1 MYSVPLSL
9 RSFLVFLHLNHDSLQ
24 FYRREFRATQE
35 SPHLQ
40 RAILR
45 SLQRPLSVLLT
56 NLSGILLP
64 LLSSPA
70 FHTAPAPTVQNPNP
84 NPTQVHALAI
94 AGFVEELLETFDAL
108 DLGVDVDLRGDVA
121 LKSIRDGLVSLINRV
136 VAPLVASIHKELILI
151 LEALETPN
159 AKLIHGAKASSPF
172 HPSIITLQANMP
184 VYAKAMAR
192 YTTSPASQATLA
204 TFLISVVW
212 RGLVALAHRPYISP
226 SPPASPGLTP
236 LSSKKSRGTLTPP
249 LTPPASRF
257 TMKLPPSRPPSPPA
271 QMAVASTAADAR
283 ALFDLLNLLH
293 RPSRDK
299 ESTRL
304 AGEAVDDAFQGLQ
317 ALPPLLEAAHSLPS
331 STADSQHRLNELAYK
346 LELLATEVPLLIAL
360 PVVLQAPVPNQ
371 STPVSVSGLIGLSE
385 TEYRSQCLSG
395 FGRAEECATTVAFRV
410 LATLRSHPGIHPVV
424 SKWLG
429 MEIAEALEM
438 PVPA

>member
-1 MYSVPLSL
+1 MRSVPSLL
-9 RSFLVFLHLNHDSLQ
+9 RSFFVFPHLNHDSLQ
-24 FYRREFRATQE
+24 FYCREFRATQD
-35 SPHLQ
+35 SPHLH

-56 NLSGILLP
+56 NLSAILLP

-70 FHTAPAPTVQNPNP
+70 FHSAPTVQNPNP
-84 NPTQVHALAI
+84 NPTQVHALATV
-94 AGFVEELLETFDAL
+94 GFVEELLETFDVL
-108 DLGVDVDLRGDVA
+108 DLGADADLRGDS
-121 LKSIRDGLVSLINRV
+121 LKSIRDGLVSLVNRV
-136 VAPLVASIHKELILI
+136 VTPLVASIHKELVLI

-159 AKLIHGAKASSPF
+159 AKLVHGAKASNPV
-172 HPSIITLQANMP
+172 HPSIIALQANMP

-212 RGLVALAHRPYISP
+212 RGLVAFAHRPYTSP
-226 SPPASPGLTP
+226 SPPASPGLNP
-236 LSSKKSRGTLTPP
+236 LSPKKNRGTLTPP

-257 TMKLPPSRPPSPPA
+257 TMKLPPTQPSSPLA
-271 QMAVASTAADAR
+271 QMAVASTAADAKTV
-283 ALFDLLNLLH
+283 FDLLNLFH
-293 RPSRDK
+293 RPSGDK
-299 ESTRL
+299 EPTRL
-304 AGEAVDDAFQGLQ
+304 AREAVDDAFQGLN
-317 ALPPLLEAAHSLPS
+317 ALPPLLEAAHSLALS
-331 STADSQHRLNELAYK
+331 AADSQHRVNELAYK

-360 PVVLQAPVPNQ
+360 PVVLQASVPNQ

-395 FGRAEECATTVAFRV
+395 FGRAEECATTVAFRM
-410 LATLRSHPGIHPVV
+410 LATLRSHPGVHSVV

-429 MEIAEALEM
+429 MEIAEALEK